1 MSLGLLG
8 SYYSSSSEDEDEDCD
23 KTEITRKAEGTD
35 DSNNAPK
42 LANPFQKS
50 ASHSL
55 KPSYM
60 VATEDLSAA
69 KQVSLKLL
77 INFKNEIRISRKY
90 TFISM
95 YVCNSTDISETNM

>member
-8 SYYSSSSEDEDEDCD
+8 SYYSSSSEDEDCD
-23 KTEITRKAEGTD
+23 KTEITRKAEGTEN
-35 DSNNAPK
+35 SNNAPK

-69 KQVSLKLL
+69 KQVRLKLL
-77 INFKNEIRISRKY
+77 IHFKNEIRILYLIK
-90 TFISM
+90 FISM
-95 YVCNSTDISETNM
+95 FTCN